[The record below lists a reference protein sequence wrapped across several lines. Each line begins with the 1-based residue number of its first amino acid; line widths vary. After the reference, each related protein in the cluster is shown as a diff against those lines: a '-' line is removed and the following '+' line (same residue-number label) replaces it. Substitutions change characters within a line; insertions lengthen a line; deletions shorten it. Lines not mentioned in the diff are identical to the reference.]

1 MFYFRRP
8 ESPGIQL
15 AVSKSKQEVMPR
27 VTSGELLPTD
37 EIFDSEHKTWLPLYE
52 WLAIASPAV
61 PIQPTTETEKEHT
74 QPHDT
79 VLQKSQPNAAAK
91 ETILPNHK
99 RSTNLELPSQIG
111 RYSIIKELGS
121 GGMGTVYKVQDEMKD
136 ERALKV
142 MHPEFANNPT
152 FAQMFVDEGRRARK
166 FTVNSRRL
174 VTTYDVGRVD
184 DTLYLSLELVNWPTL
199 LEVMP
204 KIREKGW
211 RGVVALFTEIAMG
224 LEDLHIEKVVHRD
237 LKPGN
242 VFVDAES
249 YFNSTGDKQWKVKLA
264 DFGLSGEVDEAS
276 KMATSYRAAGTAYY
290 MAPEQRKGEH
300 WTPASDIYSFGVM
313 FYEALTGDIPQGMF
327 EPASQL
333 CKDLPTSFDELISK
347 CLATK
352 LENRIQNGESLA
364 KEIKKQLSATQAKV
378 EIPKTA
384 QATESQSEP
393 NLEPKSETSTQT
405 VQNTNTT
412 SPSAPPFVV
421 GESKNPST
429 TSTTSNQEASKKNST
444 DDKAERAT
452 RKTKQFEEPHK
463 KQAVVHDQKLD
474 GQQPIKKNN
483 TIVGE
488 ANQLDI
494 QSMKPNPVIQLPS
507 QRRAFFAIVL
517 AVVVLLAISV
527 VALNSTSTASNY
539 KGLEMRLNTNYSL
552 ILDELVRERLKK
564 DADSG
569 DSTAQG
575 LMAWCLQSG
584 RGGFQK
590 NELQAFTYAQQ
601 SASAKDGLGMEVL
614 GWHYGFAKDNAE
626 AIKWW
631 QKSAET
637 GNSVGMCTLADIFQ
651 EGLFGLNKD
660 PIQAAKWYKK
670 SAEAG
675 NTVAMWRLGKLYEDG
690 PGGLAKDIIE
700 AVKWYRKAADL
711 GDIRAT
717 NSLESVLKP
726 DFISPVNPTEE
737 WAKNLIVSDENIWEV
752 ENIALGL
759 KNGKNPS
766 SGLPVPKNEYLA
778 KILFEKMHAQCP
790 GNGTF
795 TRIYSKLII
804 SVDANK
810 QLAFSVLLNGE
821 RDIDG
826 DFQLAEYYEKGIGTD
841 INKDEAKKLYSQ
853 IANAPYYPELARK
866 AKEKLRSLG

>member
-99 RSTNLELPSQIG
+99 RSTSPELPSQIG

-264 DFGLSGEVDEAS
+264 DFGLSGEVDETS

-364 KEIKKQLSATQAKV
+364 KEIKKQLSATHAKV

-412 SPSAPPFVV
+412 SPSAPPFVA

-429 TSTTSNQEASKKNST
+429 ASTTSNQEASNGNASNNFVKTVNSNSKT
-444 DDKAERAT
+444 STTATSNIESNNESLKPLYPAIAGAVLGFFSCLPLVGPIYGLIKATQVEKTGHPKAKLVKTANILVLMLNLCMSLYVLFIATSVQQQLVEKAE
-452 RKTKQFEEPHK
+452 KQKRLIASLE
-463 KQAVVHDQKLD
+463 Q
-474 GQQPIKKNN
+474 N
-483 TIVGE
+483 
-488 ANQLDI
+488 
-494 QSMKPNPVIQLPS
+494 
-507 QRRAFFAIVL
+507 
-517 AVVVLLAISV
+517 
-527 VALNSTSTASNY
+527 LNSE
-539 KGLEMRLNTNYSL
+539 KPLN
-552 ILDELVRERLKK
+552 
-564 DADSG
+564 
-569 DSTAQG
+569 
-575 LMAWCLQSG
+575 
-584 RGGFQK
+584 
-590 NELQAFTYAQQ
+590 
-601 SASAKDGLGMEVL
+601 
-614 GWHYGFAKDNAE
+614 
-626 AIKWW
+626 
-631 QKSAET
+631 
-637 GNSVGMCTLADIFQ
+637 
-651 EGLFGLNKD
+651 
-660 PIQAAKWYKK
+660 AAKSGEKIFSKYGCGNCHGVKDETVGPTLREMYGTTREIYNQGK
-670 SAEAG
+670 YIADETYIHESIMRHAEKVRKDYDM
-675 NTVAMWRLGKLYEDG
+675 TMPLYE
-690 PGGLAKDIIE
+690 KTI
-700 AVKWYRKAADL
+700 
-711 GDIRAT
+711 
-717 NSLESVLKP
+717 
-726 DFISPVNPTEE
+726 TEE
-737 WAKNLIVSDENIWEV
+737 ECAYLI
-752 ENIALGL
+752 
-759 KNGKNPS
+759 
-766 SGLPVPKNEYLA
+766 EY
-778 KILFEKMHAQCP
+778 I
-790 GNGTF
+790 
-795 TRIYSKLII
+795 
-804 SVDANK
+804 
-810 QLAFSVLLNGE
+810 
-821 RDIDG
+821 
-826 DFQLAEYYEKGIGTD
+826 
-841 INKDEAKKLYSQ
+841 
-853 IANAPYYPELARK
+853 
-866 AKEKLRSLG
+866 RSLDSDNKK